1 MCRYSLTYFFYIYIF
16 QCKALAQ
23 IWNHRFCHVSL
34 LFSTGVKHT
43 HLTASWTCSYISTL
57 LPNSYPLSSGPQTS
71 PAFPLNPVF
80 ALLLPCSSCRLGH
93 RSLQLPSSCHTTP
106 HHSPY
111 THYFQCFF
119 FLFFLP
125 NCTPQFH
132 HDAKDSEA
140 HKKVFVVYL
149 DANLCFNAV
158 KMINLNAKLQLCA
171 VSVLLDCLLTNTV
184 LHSNYGHPLYKLPIL
199 HCFVAQ
205 GPNYR
210 LIFFELQ
217 PCDDHTTV

>member
-57 LPNSYPLSSGPQTS
+57 LPNSYPLSSGPQNLS
-71 PAFPLNPVF
+71 CFPIKPCIRAPV
-80 ALLLPCSSCRLGH
+80 ALLLLSAWAQKSSVALV
-93 RSLQLPSSCHTTP
+93 LPYHSTP
-106 HHSPY
+106 FPLHPLLPVL
-111 THYFQCFF
+111 
-119 FLFFLP
+119 FLSFFLP

>member
-1 MCRYSLTYFFYIYIF
+1 M
-16 QCKALAQ
+16 
-23 IWNHRFCHVSL
+23 SL

-71 PAFPLNPVF
+71 PAFPFKPVF

-119 FLFFLP
+119 FLFFYLIV
-125 NCTPQFH
+125 H
-132 HDAKDSEA
+132 HSFIMTRN
-140 HKKVFVVYL
+140 KKVFVVYL

>member
-1 MCRYSLTYFFYIYIF
+1 M
-16 QCKALAQ
+16 
-23 IWNHRFCHVSL
+23 SL
-34 LFSTGVKHT
+34 LFSTGVNYT
-43 HLTASWTCSYISTL
+43 RLTASWTCSYISTL
-57 LPNSYPLSSGPQTS
+57 LPNSYPLSSGPQTP
-71 PAFPLNPVF
+71 PAFPLKPVF
-80 ALLLPCSSCRLGH
+80 VLLLPSSSCRLGH
-93 RSLQLPSSCHTTP
+93 RSLQLPSSCRTSP

-111 THYFQCFF
+111 THYFHCFF

-132 HDAKDSEA
+132 SDEKYTES

-158 KMINLNAKLQLCA
+158 KMINLNTKLQLCA

>member
-119 FLFFLP
+119 FLFFYLIV
-125 NCTPQFH
+125 H
-132 HDAKDSEA
+132 HSFIMTRN
-140 HKKVFVVYL
+140 KKVFVVYL

>member
-1 MCRYSLTYFFYIYIF
+1 MGIVASKGKILLFVALQMCRYSLTYFFYIYIF

-43 HLTASWTCSYISTL
+43 HLTASWTCSHISTL

-119 FLFFLP
+119 FLFFYLIV
-125 NCTPQFH
+125 H
-132 HDAKDSEA
+132 HSFIMTRKT
-140 HKKVFVVYL
+140 L
-149 DANLCFNAV
+149 
-158 KMINLNAKLQLCA
+158 
-171 VSVLLDCLLTNTV
+171 
-184 LHSNYGHPLYKLPIL
+184 
-199 HCFVAQ
+199 
-205 GPNYR
+205 R
-210 LIFFELQ
+210 LIKRCL
-217 PCDDHTTV
+217 